1 MVTWKGPKS
10 FFPLSGQ
17 YCWHLILLPSFTL
30 VTMTMVGGRSCQISR
45 QKSTTVLGR
54 GPENKNSLQYYISVC
69 DVPITVLHD
78 FNIRFSIPLF
88 DNYWAGWF
96 KLLFL
101 LILAKDDSNFVQ
113 ICYAGPILNENG
125 KVCLRTLSSQFPCVH
140 SQCFRL
146 LGDQFENMQLF

>member
-54 GPENKNSLQYYISVC
+54 GPVDKKG
-69 DVPITVLHD
+69 VLAIMCRK
-78 FNIRFSIPLF
+78 FNISIIVWLMSWLIQIVILVDFSI
-88 DNYWAGWF
+88 N
-96 KLLFL
+96 
-101 LILAKDDSNFVQ
+101 DSRFMQTYN
-113 ICYAGPILNENG
+113 AGPILNENG
-125 KVCLRTLSSQFPCVH
+125 KVYLHVIHVYTASVAWKIKLKVCGYFKPNTQNIKATFITS
-140 SQCFRL
+140 
-146 LGDQFENMQLF
+146 